1 MVERRPILEFE
12 NVTVSFAGT
21 PALDNLSFLV
31 REGDSRIILG
41 AAGSG
46 KSVLMKTALG
56 LLKPDHGRVKVFGED
71 TSQLSERQW
80 YAVRRKLGVL
90 FQEGGLF
97 DSLTIE
103 ENVAYPLENNRVNR
117 PSAEEIHERTKE
129 ALEFVELG
137 GTLDKVPSELS
148 GGMRRRVGI
157 ARAMVTSPALTLYD
171 SPTAGLDPITS
182 YTIVALIAKERC
194 VHNTTTMIATHRYQ
208 DGHFLANYTYNGK
221 THRIEPVNRDGGD
234 AGTRFWV
241 LRSGRFAFEGTQS
254 ELEEIDDPYVRNFMK
269 PRMKTYGKQE

>member
-1 MVERRPILEFE
+1 MAERRPILEFK
-12 NVTVSFAGT
+12 NVTVSFGET
-21 PALDNLSFLV
+21 VALDDISFLV

-56 LLKPDHGRVKVFGED
+56 LNKPDSGTVKVFGED
-71 TSQLSERQW
+71 TSGLSETKW
-80 YAVRRKLGVL
+80 FSVRRKLGVL

-117 PSAEEIHERTKE
+117 PSPEEIHERTKE

-137 GTLDKVPSELS
+137 DTLDKVPSELS

-157 ARAMVTSPALTLYD
+157 ARAMVTNPTLTLYD

-208 DGHFLANYTYNGK
+208 DGHFLANYTYNDK
-221 THRIEPVNRDGGD
+221 THRIEPLNRDGGD

-241 LRSGRFAFEGTQS
+241 LRNGRFAFEGTQS
-254 ELEEIDDPYVRNFMK
+254 ELEETDDPYVQNFMK
-269 PRMKTYGKQE
+269 PRTETYGKQE